1 MLILFDCTFKKIK
14 AIDNIELNTGK
25 KLSYKKL
32 KFSYPMVF
40 EIRQYIGKYINWVF
54 ETRTTRE
61 KKSLSY
67 TIYLWFN
74 MRHITIKL
82 FTQVVTY
89 I

>member
-1 MLILFDCTFKKIK
+1 MIVLFDCTFKKIK
-14 AIDNIELNTGK
+14 AIDNIQLNTGK
-25 KLSYKKL
+25 KLSY
-32 KFSYPMVF
+32 
-40 EIRQYIGKYINWVF
+40 WVF

-82 FTQVVTY
+82 LTQVVTY